1 MSGIFAKARAFTLG
15 NMHDLLDK
23 AIDLNSPAV
32 LKQYVRDLETAIEQL
47 KTEAAVQAG
56 GLRTLNREI
65 GDLQNN
71 ITGKTAAIHVR
82 LASLAKPVNDQG
94 QAGTA
99 TMDPTVR
106 SWGAQ
111 VVAWQKE
118 LDAKKAQ
125 LPAQQKVVTDLDGAV
140 AKLDAKHTEAVS
152 NVRSLESRAHMTEA
166 KNKSVKALEQTASL
180 TSSVD
185 AGSIDNL
192 QAKVAAA
199 ADVADEKFD
208 RAMGSD
214 AFAESAE
221 QTQDVDA
228 FLNTLK

>member
-1 MSGIFAKARAFTLG
+1 MSNLFAKARAFTLG
-15 NMHDLLDK
+15 NMHELLDK

-32 LKQYVRDLETAIEQL
+32 LKQYVRDLETAISQL
-47 KTEAAVQAG
+47 KVEAATQG
-56 GLRTLNREI
+56 GLLRTLNREI

-71 ITGKTAAIHVR
+71 INSKTAAIHVR
-82 LASLAKPVNDQG
+82 LVSLPKPVNSEG
-94 QAGTA
+94 QVGTSVQ
-99 TMDPTVR
+99 DPTVR

-111 VVAWQKE
+111 VVAWNKE
-118 LDAKKAQ
+118 LESKKAE
-125 LPAQQKVVTDLDGAV
+125 LPIQQKVVADLDAAV

-152 NVRSLESRAHMTEA
+152 NVRNLESRAHVTEA
-166 KNKSVKALEQTASL
+166 KNRSVRALEQSANL

-192 QAKVAAA
+192 QAKVRAA

-208 RAMGSD
+208 RAMGSE

-221 QTQDVDA
+221 QSADVDN
-228 FLNTLK
+228 FLATLK